1 MCAKRDVFFLN
12 VGDLLIVL
20 RIDTGA
26 SLIQRH
32 NAEPK
37 YKDMPDAGFKDRCS
51 DRSNAGLLFQVGFR
65 NGREP
70 RIIKLFAFWSEICK
84 PLLYVLMS
92 PMFFQVQGGSVV
104 CANISIN
111 TTSQDERQKAT
122 YHS

>member
-1 MCAKRDVFFLN
+1 MQKEMCFFLN

-65 NGREP
+65 NGREL
-70 RIIKLFAFWSEICK
+70 RIIKLFAF
-84 PLLYVLMS
+84 
-92 PMFFQVQGGSVV
+92 
-104 CANISIN
+104 
-111 TTSQDERQKAT
+111 
-122 YHS
+122 